1 MLRQIARL
9 SRPVP
14 SAGDRAIA
22 LAVYADLADEHVP
35 AEQAGIEGV
44 ACVDDAAR
52 ALELFC
58 DLWSRTGLAWTER
71 WCHGLLDFILAMQDA
86 DGRFVNFILDW
97 DGAPNRVGRTSLA
110 GGAFWQARGV
120 LALAR
125 ASGALSDPRIDPALR
140 RGWRHVVAATD
151 VPPDVRALHMR
162 AALTLLGGAGD
173 DELRPQLECWAG
185 ELVACRRD
193 GILMNSPYERDRPH
207 LWGHLQEGVLA
218 EWGALAG
225 RDDVIE
231 VARESA
237 ELVFVDAVEGGFDLP
252 RTQPYDVASAID
264 VLDTLARVTGELRY
278 EGLARAARAWFD
290 GRNAAGRP
298 IYDRDAGR
306 VADGIDSGRVS
317 SRSGAEAN
325 VVAAQ
330 ALLAETVALARRD
343 ASAVPA

>member
-14 SAGDRAIA
+14 SAGERAFA
-22 LAVYADLADEHVP
+22 LAVYGGIEDEHVP

-58 DLWSRTGLAWTER
+58 DLWSTTGLAWTLDR
-71 WCHGLLDFILAMQDA
+71 CHGLLDFILAMQDA

-97 DGAPNRVGRTSLA
+97 EGAPNRSGRTSIA

-125 ASGALSDPRIDPALR
+125 ASRALSDPRIDPALR
-140 RGWRHVVAATD
+140 RGWRHVVDATE
-151 VPPDVRALHMR
+151 VPPDVRVLHMR
-162 AALTLLGGAGD
+162 AALAQLGGDGD
-173 DELRPQLECWAG
+173 ADLRRRLEGWAG

-193 GILMNSPYERDRPH
+193 GMLMNSPYERGRPH

-225 RDDVIE
+225 RDDVVE
-231 VARESA
+231 VARHSA
-237 ELVFVDAVEGGFDLP
+237 ELVFAGAVDGGFDLP

-264 VLDTLARVTGELRY
+264 VLDTLARVTGEDRY

-290 GRNAAGRP
+290 GRNAAGAP

-330 ALLAETVALARRD
+330 ALFPDTVTLARSA
-343 ASAVPA
+343 ASGVPA